1 MVIIAFVRAS
11 HLGWIMAMDI
21 ELISKAVISMLVIT
35 APFSAVKILFFNS
48 AISDPPRGR
57 VASATKVA
65 VMILLTLGGTALVGR
80 QLLDLLGID
89 LDVFGAVGGILIGMI
104 GAGMLQGTGT
114 GRADDDES
122 SKDEPEEADSLLIPL
137 TMPLI
142 CGPGAIAT
150 TIAISSQGE
159 GNAGVL
165 AASVGALAVAIA
177 AFVSYAWLGNV
188 FSGLKPAAA
197 TMAARVGG
205 LLLATI
211 GAQMLLTGLKNF
223 FA

>member
-1 MVIIAFVRAS
+1 
-11 HLGWIMAMDI
+11 MAIDV
-21 ELISKAVISMLVIT
+21 ELVSKAVISMLVIT
-35 APFSAVKILFFNS
+35 APFDAVKILFFNG

-57 VASATKVA
+57 VPSATKVA
-65 VMILLTLGGTALVGR
+65 MLILLVLGGTALVGR
-80 QLLDLLGID
+80 QLLDLLGIN

-104 GAGMLQGTGT
+104 GFGMLSGTGT
-114 GRADDDES
+114 GREGGDDS
-122 SKDEPEEADSLLIPL
+122 NKDEPEEADSLLIPL

-142 CGPGAIAT
+142 VGPGAIAT

-159 GNAGVL
+159 SNAGAV
-165 AASVGALAVAIA
+165 AASIGAVAVALA
-177 AFVSYAWLGNV
+177 AFVSYAWLSNV
-188 FSGLKPAAA
+188 IAELKPAAA